1 MAVRICNQKYSH
13 KTLGLST
20 PAWRA
25 MLRLALGYG
34 WQPMGGV
41 IPDHARDAGP
51 VGLSLADWDRW
62 QGGDFFEE
70 DQLWDGQEA
79 AFTLSPAEAVLET
92 YLPFQPESQSGPAAS
107 KRLVLFEDALNLVD
121 ALDRAYQAYEPV
133 KVPASYFLFEPDDP
147 ALRLRP
153 SLGALAAAIEICRQG
168 SFSIEPWRYHL

>member
-1 MAVRICNQKYSH
+1 MAVRICNQRDTH

-41 IPDHARDAGP
+41 VSDFARDFDAL
-51 VGLSLADWDRW
+51 GLSLADGERSP
-62 QGGDFFEE
+62 GDDLEPDWPWTGNEPAFAARRP
-70 DQLWDGQEA
+70 EA
-79 AFTLSPAEAVLET
+79 LLET
-92 YLPFQPESQSGPAAS
+92 YLPLQLASESNPAAS
-107 KRLVLFEDALNLVD
+107 KRLVLFEDALNLVE

-133 KVPASYFLFEPDDP
+133 KVPASYFLFEPEEP

-168 SFSIEPWRYHL
+168 SFSIEPWRYRL